1 MGGCHGDEIM
11 AAYLIMVVEYFRIG
25 LMAFAFTGNA
35 FTSVAPKLERF
46 FDFACLFFRITMTTM
61 LTPSENFDHRHQLN
75 LS

>member
-1 MGGCHGDEIM
+1 MGGYHSDEIM

-35 FTSVAPKLERF
+35 FISVAPKWERS
-46 FDFACLFFRITMTTM
+46 FDLAFLFSRITMTTM